1 MKLRRLSLLLAV
13 TAGLASMTAQAAT
26 QGNLNFAGQVNAG
39 TCNLASG
46 DQNRTVTMP
55 TVKISDFDS
64 IVYTGELD
72 FDISAECESD
82 IRNVT
87 FEFSGTPSPKN
98 NLLFHSTG
106 TSGGTAIWLRSG
118 LIITPSGPVEQRRRT
133 VATSGG
139 KAVLPLKAAYH
150 VTGDPITQGTLVST
164 ASVVITYN

>member
-1 MKLRRLSLLLAV
+1 MKLRSLSLLMAITATLAT
-13 TAGLASMTAQAAT
+13 TATQAAT
-26 QGNLNFAGQVNAG
+26 TGTLRFVGQVNAG
-39 TCNLASG
+39 TCNLSAG
-46 DQNRTVTMP
+46 DENRTVTMP
-55 TVKISDFDS
+55 TVKVSDFDS
-64 IVYTGELD
+64 IVYAGVLD

-118 LIITPSGPVEQRRRT
+118 LIITPNGPVEQRRRT

-150 VTGDPITQGTLVST
+150 VTGDPITAGTLVST